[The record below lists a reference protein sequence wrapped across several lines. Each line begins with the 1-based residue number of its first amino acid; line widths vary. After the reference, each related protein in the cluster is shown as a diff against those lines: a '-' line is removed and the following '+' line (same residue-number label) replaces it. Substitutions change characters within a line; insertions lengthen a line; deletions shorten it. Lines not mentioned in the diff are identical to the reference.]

1 MTDLF
6 TWRQDRTPCVM
17 LPFPQARRI
26 GRAREVAL
34 IAFEMSKHPAR
45 VEAYRRR
52 IREELARLLTY
63 RGIDASE
70 AASQVEAFDHVVE
83 REFNRLMVMDKLG
96 LLVDER
102 GGAA

>member
-6 TWRQDRTPCVM
+6 TWRRDRPPCVVVA
-17 LPFPQARRI
+17 FPQAKRI

-34 IAFEMSKHPAR
+34 TAFEMAKHPAR

-63 RGIDASE
+63 RGVDPLDA
-70 AASQVEAFDHVVE
+70 AAEVVAFDNVVDRESE
-83 REFNRLMVMDKLG
+83 RLRVMDRLG
-96 LLVDER
+96 LLDDER